1 VTTFRS
7 HDDLRSA
14 AEADGLPRSPD
25 DVLIVQEYVVAPTPR
40 ITRVELIGGRLL
52 YGVEVDTSQGFELCP
67 ADACHVDGSS
77 LFRLSE
83 HVDEAL
89 VARYEAFAAAQHIDV
104 VAFEHVETADGRSLT
119 YDINT
124 NTNYN
129 PDVERVAPRSGPHEI
144 AALLGAMLADDG
156 ATLQPAAAR
165 RTA

>member
-1 VTTFRS
+1 M
-7 HDDLRSA
+7 
-14 AEADGLPRSPD
+14 
-25 DVLIVQEYVVAPTPR
+25 LIVQEYIVAPTPR
-40 ITRVELIGGRLL
+40 ITRVELVGGRLL
-52 YGVEVDTSQGFELCP
+52 YAMEVDTSQGFELCP

-129 PDVERVAPRSGPHEI
+129 PDVERVAPRSGPGAV
-144 AALLGAMLADDG
+144 AALLRDALA
-156 ATLQPAAAR
+156 ATSATPPAGVAVG
-165 RTA
+165 